1 MGANAP
7 AMQMDEMR
15 DVREN
20 KQSSVGDLKPKKTC
34 NWSAEQQLLVRTKT
48 DVSTQQYWRLRK
60 RKKRRAQETKN

>member
-20 KQSSVGDLKPKKTC
+20 KQSSVGDLKPKK
-34 NWSAEQQLLVRTKT
+34 LVTGAPNNN
-48 DVSTQQYWRLRK
+48 YWFGRK
-60 RKKRRAQETKN
+60 PTLALNNIGV